1 MFFVFPLFL
10 LNLSINRYFDLV
22 ERNQVTVDSLA
33 VRKILALG
41 FKMNGKGSHM
51 PGETLLQLSAGDSLV
66 LYSDGIIEARNSSGD
81 EIGYERFQQ
90 MLQRN
95 WSPDSERFYEAMLT
109 EYQSWIGVEPAQ
121 DDMAMIFICRRD

>member
-1 MFFVFPLFL
+1 
-10 LNLSINRYFDLV
+10 
-22 ERNQVTVDSLA
+22 
-33 VRKILALG
+33 
-41 FKMNGKGSHM
+41 M